1 MSRLAAPLL
10 GCLAALA
17 LAGCERSQ
25 ADDARLKKA
34 DAKASQGGTAAYTAS
49 GWTPGDDASW
59 QNQIRARTEGQNEYV
74 RVPASHLGG
83 GPAPASLA
91 APGMPG
97 APASLPASPASA
109 GT

>member
-1 MSRLAAPLL
+1 MSRLVAPLL

-17 LAGCERSQ
+17 LSGCERSQ
-25 ADDARLKKA
+25 ADDARLKKS
-34 DAKASQGGTAAYTAS
+34 DAKASQGAAPAYTAS
-49 GWTPGDDASW
+49 GWTPGDEASW

-91 APGMPG
+91 VPGMPP
-97 APASLPASPASA
+97 APASAAPAAP